1 MSQNQHQHQHQSAKS
16 TKPEGQGVLAD
27 HDVLMVMDED
37 GVLHGVAEEKD
48 NLVKVGTWI
57 LGEAK
62 GVPATKSH
70 CGEVGA
76 PESWIHQRSRL
87 LGVGPKISI
96 LYRFLKIEG
105 ILLDALNKGAWRVA
119 AALVPQNILGCGHL
133 EGSAF
138 PSYLL
143 VSRKNG
149 DRWRGNAGHLPLRV
163 EHHHLQYQHICI
175 MASASI

>member
-57 LGEAK
+57 PGEAK

-70 CGEVGA
+70 YGEVGA

-105 ILLDALNKGAWRVA
+105 ILLDALNKDGA
-119 AALVPQNILGCGHL
+119 CGV
-133 EGSAF
+133 GSQ
-138 PSYLL
+138 L
-143 VSRKNG
+143 K
-149 DRWRGNAGHLPLRV
+149 
-163 EHHHLQYQHICI
+163 
-175 MASASI
+175 

>member
-1 MSQNQHQHQHQSAKS
+1 MAECLVRVEGNIECRK
-16 TKPEGQGVLAD
+16 GQGVLAD
-27 HDVLMVMDED
+27 HEVLMVMDED

-57 LGEAK
+57 PGEAK

-70 CGEVGA
+70 YGEVGA

-105 ILLDALNKGAWRVA
+105 ILLDALNKDGA
-119 AALVPQNILGCGHL
+119 CGV
-133 EGSAF
+133 GSQ
-138 PSYLL
+138 L
-143 VSRKNG
+143 K
-149 DRWRGNAGHLPLRV
+149 
-163 EHHHLQYQHICI
+163 
-175 MASASI
+175 